1 MIKEKQQLTGNL
13 KTKQSLS
20 SKLGNAIIYIDPV
33 TQEKTIEPSKL
44 KQVIVPDDG
53 FNGLSKVTVNKI
65 DDNYIFPNGEIEIN
79 QNGTYDVKEKESA
92 VVNIPEKIL
101 GTKSINSNGVYKATD
116 DNLDG
121 YSQVNVNVSVDFS
134 EYFNGT
140 LLQGTYANNSVV
152 NGIIN
157 SLKKLPNFNI
167 TNLYRAFYNCINL
180 EDVSNLQGITVSGSA
195 AQCFQYCTKLKTVPL
210 FDTSGIT
217 NMDEMFNGCAKL
229 ETIPL
234 FDTSNVISMNSMFA
248 NTKSLVSLPLF
259 DTSNVTTMYSMFK
272 NSKIKEIP
280 QFDVSNVTNMTYM
293 FYDSYVEVIP
303 ALNTENVTT
312 FNAMFYANSSLKSI
326 GKLKCNKIINTGS
339 MFYGGKNSRR
349 YLTDLGGFENLG
361 EAFSPTMSANSG
373 MIGIWGLDTA
383 PNLTEQA
390 MINVLTNLY
399 DIATK
404 GCNTQTIQFGP
415 TNTAKLTSEEGQAA
429 LIQAQNY
436 GWTIN

>member
-13 KTKQSLS
+13 NVKQSLS
-20 SKLGNAIIYIDPV
+20 SKLGNAIIYIDPL
-33 TQEKTIEPSKL
+33 TQEKTIEPSKV

-92 VVNIPEKIL
+92 VVNIPDKQL
-101 GTKSINSNGVYKATD
+101 GTKSITSNGTYKATD

-121 YSQVNVNVSVDFS
+121 YSQVDVNVSLDFS

-180 EDVSNLQGITVSGSA
+180 EDVSNLQGITVSGST

-217 NMDEMFNGCAKL
+217 NTSSMFQYCTSLK
-229 ETIPL
+229 TIPL
-234 FDTSNVISMNSMFA
+234 FDTSNVDDMANMFDHTTA
-248 NTKSLVSLPLF
+248 LESLPLL
-259 DTSNVTTMYSMFK
+259 DTSKVINMYSMFK

-280 QFDVSNVTNMTYM
+280 QFDVSNVTNMTNI
-293 FYDSYVEVIP
+293 FYDSSVEIIP

-349 YLTDLGGFENLG
+349 NLTDLGGFENLG
-361 EAFSPTMSANSG
+361 EAFLTTIAANSR

-404 GCNTQTIQFGP
+404 GCNTQTIQFGA
-415 TNTAKLTSEEGQAA
+415 TNLAKLTSTEGQAA

-436 GWTIN
+436 GWTII